1 MPPLVFSQA
10 YEVSVPG
17 GVTDIACIRDELM
30 VATQSGHILRYMWDG
45 QVNRDYCLD
54 LRRIP
59 FCMDQQV
66 SSVAIHFVRLSSYNV
81 FMFRCCVPCRWWT
94 RVT

>member
-66 SSVAIHFVRLSSYNV
+66 SFGTIHLCEAVAIFSCLGAA
-81 FMFRCCVPCRWWT
+81 CRAPG
-94 RVT
+94 

>member
-66 SSVAIHFVRLSSYNV
+66 NFGTIHLCVAVAIFSCLGAA
-81 FMFRCCVPCRWWT
+81 CRA
-94 RVT
+94 VG

>member
-66 SSVAIHFVRLSSYNV
+66 SSEAIHFVRLSYNI